1 MSEQTQPALPL
12 SRQPVAGSSQVPAPQ
27 RPARTPGQI
36 ESDMAA
42 VRDRLSGNV
51 DALAARLAPQTV
63 KERAKDTTRSKAQQ
77 WVATARAKAQQW
89 GAMARARGEQSLA
102 TARAKASD
110 PEQLKATAQAVRAK
124 ATQPDGTVRPDV
136 VRGTAAVVGTLLLLR
151 IRRAIKRRRRS
162 R

>member
-1 MSEQTQPALPL
+1 MSDQIQPALPW
-12 SRQPVAGSSQVPAPQ
+12 SRQPVAGSSQVPAPV
-27 RPARTPGQI
+27 RPVRTPGQI

-51 DALAARLAPQTV
+51 DALAGRLAPKTV
-63 KERAKDTTRSKAQQ
+63 KERATSTARDKGQH
-77 WVATARAKAQQW
+77 WVATARAKVDQ
-89 GAMARARGEQSLA
+89 LVA
-102 TARAKASD
+102 TVRAKASD

-124 ATQPDGTVRPDV
+124 ATQPDGTLRPDV
-136 VRGTAAVVGTLLLLR
+136 LRGTAAVVGTLLLLR

>member
-1 MSEQTQPALPL
+1 MSEQIQPALPW
-12 SRQPVAGSSQVPAPQ
+12 SRQPVGGSSQLPAPA

-36 ESDMAA
+36 ESDMAG

-51 DALAARLAPQTV
+51 DALAARLAPKTV
-63 KERAKDTTRSKAQQ
+63 KERAKSTARDKVQQ
-77 WVATARAKAQQW
+77 WVATARAKVDQ
-89 GAMARARGEQSLA
+89 LVA

-110 PEQLKATAQAVRAK
+110 PEQLKATALAVRAR
-124 ATQPDGTVRPDV
+124 ATSPDGTVRPDV
-136 VRGTAAVVGTLLLLR
+136 LRGTAAVVGTLFLLR

>member
-1 MSEQTQPALPL
+1 MSEQTQPALPW
-12 SRQPVAGSSQVPAPQ
+12 SRQPVAGSSQLPAPA

-42 VRDRLSGNV
+42 VRDRLAGNV
-51 DALAARLAPQTV
+51 DALASRLAPKTV
-63 KERAKDTTRSKAQQ
+63 KERATGTARDKAQH
-77 WVATARAKAQQW
+77 WVATARAKLDQ
-89 GAMARARGEQSLA
+89 LVA

-124 ATQPDGTVRPDV
+124 ATQPDGTLRPDV